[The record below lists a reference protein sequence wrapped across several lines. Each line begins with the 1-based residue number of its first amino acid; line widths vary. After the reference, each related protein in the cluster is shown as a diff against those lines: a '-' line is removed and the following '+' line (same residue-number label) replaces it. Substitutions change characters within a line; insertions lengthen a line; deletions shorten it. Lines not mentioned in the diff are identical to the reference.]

1 MMGRMRALDWN
12 ALQFVLA
19 LARHGALEGAAEEL
33 GVDPSTVSR
42 RVRALESAL
51 GARVF
56 DRTLSGHRLT
66 PVGAKLAETA
76 EHVASDIAGMEREAA
91 RADERLLGTVRIAT
105 SDSVGRLFV
114 SPFIARFHREHPLVD
129 FQIVADQRA
138 ANLVRREADMAIRF
152 VRTAQ
157 AQLVSRRLATIGH
170 GLYASREYLA
180 VHPFGGDEPF
190 RGHVLL
196 GYHESLARMP
206 EARWLDARAA
216 GSRFA
221 VRANR
226 ADGLLVA
233 AASGMGLAV
242 LPCYVADPE
251 PRLARLL
258 GPEAVVRREVWLVM
272 HRDLRRIARF
282 RVFADHLASEFGKLG
297 PALQGDVPVVV
308 AEAEAAPAAGRRH
321 PTGKRSAGADAS
333 R

>member
-1 MMGRMRALDWN
+1 MRALDWN

-19 LARHGALEGAAEEL
+19 LARHGALEGAAEDL

-76 EHVASDIAGMEREAA
+76 EHVAADIAGMEREAA
-91 RADERLLGTVRIAT
+91 RADDRLLGTVRIAT
-105 SDSVGRLFV
+105 SDAVGRLFV
-114 SPFIARFHREHPLVD
+114 SPFVARFHREHPLVD
-129 FQIVADQRA
+129 FQIMADQRA
-138 ANLVRREADMAIRF
+138 ADLVRREADMAIRF

-170 GLYASREYLA
+170 GLYASREYLEA
-180 VHPFGGDEPF
+180 HPFGGDEPL

-206 EARWLDARAA
+206 EARWLDERAA

-226 ADGLLVA
+226 ADALLVT

-251 PRLARLL
+251 PRLVRLL

-282 RVFADHLASEFGKLG
+282 RAFADHLASEFGKLG
-297 PALQGDVPVVV
+297 PALQGDAPTGG
-308 AEAEAAPAAGRRH
+308 EAEVAPAQDRSH
-321 PTGKRSAGADAS
+321 PRSKRPAGADAS